1 MCGILIVAAAGGRPP
16 SVDER
21 TVCRMRDRLT
31 HRGPDGAGLRRTD
44 SAWVAHRRLAIVDPA
59 GGEQPWVEPAVVR
72 PNDGPLVLAYNGEL
86 YEAEELR
93 RSLPGH
99 FRSRCDTEV
108 LARLLQVEGVAGLD
122 RVRGMFA
129 VAAWWPRTARLLL
142 ARDPLGIKPLLWT
155 SIDAGGGIEVV
166 AASEPAAIL
175 DHPAVR
181 VEPDWATVSGYLTT
195 IRVTLDDRTMYA
207 GIRTLRPGERI
218 EFDLSDSS
226 PRSRHTSDPRLA
238 AIWPDRDPDPIA
250 RFVAGDAEAAAFA
263 ATESMRRI
271 VADSVRRHASAA
283 DVPVGAMLSGGL
295 DSSVIC
301 RELRDAGHAFATWCA
316 AGPEDDASG
325 DGPHARLMAAAID
338 ADHRHVRVDRDAF
351 RDHWPWMIERL
362 ALPLGTPNEVA
373 IHAVAEAARGTAG
386 VLLSGEGADE
396 LLAGYDATVGSII
409 RECRQ
414 VALGG
419 RARSATS
426 RLLEQISWVPVA
438 VKDRVLSPNFPD
450 AAGGD
455 RHLLEHLAALTAAA
469 DRSPGDPRPLLS
481 ALGRLNL
488 AGLLGR
494 LDSSTMLA
502 SIEGRTPL
510 ADVAVAMAAAGLPLD
525 MLVQELAPLPAPLP
539 ATTAMTAGAI
549 RPAHAPPI
557 SGHLRTK
564 LVLRRGW
571 QDRLPAAIVDRP
583 KRSFPLPLASWVG
596 DHVEAFDRSR
606 TARSVFTRE
615 AMDAV
620 RADPQGHALAAWP
633 MINLAIWL
641 RRWD

>member
-1 MCGILIVAAAGGRPP
+1 MCGILIVAAAGGRAP

-21 TVCRMRDRLT
+21 TVCRMRDRLV
-31 HRGPDGAGLRRTD
+31 HRGPDGAGLRLAG
-44 SAWVAHRRLAIVDPA
+44 SAWIAHRRLAIVDPA
-59 GGEQPWVEPAVVR
+59 GGEQPWVEPPVVR
-72 PNDGPLVLAYNGEL
+72 PDDGPLVLAYNGEL

-93 RSLPGH
+93 RSLPGP

-108 LARLLQVEGVAGLD
+108 LARLLQVEGGAGLD

-129 VAAWWPRTARLLL
+129 VAAWWPRTGRLLL

-155 SIDAGGGIEVV
+155 SLEAGGGVEVV

-181 VEPDWATVSGYLTT
+181 VEPDWTTVSSYLTT

-218 EFDLSDSS
+218 EFDLSEPA
-226 PRSRHTSDPRLA
+226 PRQFRTMDPRLA
-238 AIWPDRDPDPIA
+238 SIWPEQDPDPIA
-250 RFVAGDAEAAAFA
+250 RFVAGEAADA
-263 ATESMRRI
+263 AAQSAADSMRRL
-271 VADSVRRHASAA
+271 VGESVRRHASAA

-295 DSSVIC
+295 DSSIIC
-301 RELRDAGHAFATWCA
+301 RELRDAAPPFATWCA
-316 AGPEDDASG
+316 TGPEDEAAG
-325 DGPHARLMAAAID
+325 DGEHARLMAATID
-338 ADHRHVRVDRDAF
+338 ADHRHVRVDRSAF
-351 RDHWPWMIERL
+351 RDHWPWMVERL
-362 ALPLGTPNEVA
+362 GLPLGTPNEVA
-373 IHAVAEAARGTAG
+373 IHAVAEAARGTVG

-396 LLAGYDATVGSII
+396 LLVGYDATAAAIM

-414 VALGG
+414 VAVGG
-419 RARSATS
+419 RSRSAPS

-438 VKDRVLSPNFPD
+438 VKDRVLSPDLLD

-455 RHLLEHLAALTAAA
+455 GRLLEHLATMTAAA
-469 DRSPGDPRPLLS
+469 NRSPADPRPMLS
-481 ALGRLNL
+481 ALGRMNL

-510 ADVAVAMAAAGLPLD
+510 ADVAVAMAAARLPLE
-525 MLVQELAPLPAPLP
+525 MLVQETAPVSTGSQRTRPGTAPA
-539 ATTAMTAGAI
+539 AA
-549 RPAHAPPI
+549 I
-557 SGHLRTK
+557 SGELRTK

-571 QDRLPAAIVDRP
+571 RDRLPAAIVDRP
-583 KRSFPLPLASWVG
+583 KRSFPLPLAAWVG
-596 DHVEAFDRSR
+596 DQVDAFDRCR

-615 AMDAV
+615 SMDAV